1 MQKKNRDVLP
11 SREVNEA
18 RIVLFELCK
27 NNKYSATFEMKII
40 QIHVKMTQHTI
51 KTSRMHFKKIA
62 RGAKHMRRVDEV
74 FVQQSNTIFKRVHIS
89 VEN

>member
-1 MQKKNRDVLP
+1 
-11 SREVNEA
+11 
-18 RIVLFELCK
+18 
-27 NNKYSATFEMKII
+27 MKII

-62 RGAKHMRRVDEV
+62 GGAKHMRRVDEV

-89 VEN
+89 VENKNGSYIPNIRNWELFIPHLF